1 MPGQMPILPS
11 WRPGPARDSIV
22 DFLAASAEVRPE
34 QRLAVFDN
42 DGTLWCEKPRYP
54 QLDFLIWQLRRSVA
68 QQPDLNDVPEYALVL
83 AGDQAAMAELGL
95 ERVALALLRLFED
108 IEPEVFEE
116 RVRTFFA
123 ETRHPDHDRRY
134 DQMVYQPMLEL
145 LAALESHGF
154 SNSIVSGGGTEFV
167 RAISPRVYGIPP
179 ERVVGTLV
187 TYALVEK
194 GGRPLLLRT
203 AEVEGKL
210 NEGGAKIENI
220 QTMLG
225 RRPLLAAGNS
235 PGDADMLEYT
245 NSRGSELP
253 SLALLVN
260 HDDDRREYAYESVA
274 GSFESPESIG
284 DTAARLG
291 WTQISMK
298 DDWATIFP
306 GP

>member
-1 MPGQMPILPS
+1 M
-11 WRPGPARDSIV
+11 
-22 DFLAASAEVRPE
+22 DFLANSAEIPPE

-54 QLDFLIWQLRRSVA
+54 QLDFLIWQLRGAVA
-68 QQPDLNDVPEYALVL
+68 EQPDLNEVPEYAAVL
-83 AGDQAAMAELGL
+83 AGDRAALADFGL
-95 ERVALALLRLFED
+95 ERVALALLRLFEN
-108 IEPEVFEE
+108 IEPEVFEQ

-145 LAALESHGF
+145 LVALESHGF
-154 SNSIVSGGGTEFV
+154 ANCIVSGGGTEFV
-167 RAISPRVYGIPP
+167 RAISQQVYGIPQ

-187 TYALVEK
+187 TYELVEK
-194 GGRPLLLRT
+194 GDRPFLLRT
-203 AEVEGKL
+203 AAVQGKL

-235 PGDADMLEYT
+235 PGDADMLGYT
-245 NSRGSELP
+245 NSSELP

-260 HDDDRREYAYESVA
+260 HDDDRREYAYESA
-274 GSFESPESIG
+274 AASFESEESIG
-284 DTAARLG
+284 ETATRLG

-298 DDWATIFP
+298 DDWATVFP
-306 GP
+306 QT